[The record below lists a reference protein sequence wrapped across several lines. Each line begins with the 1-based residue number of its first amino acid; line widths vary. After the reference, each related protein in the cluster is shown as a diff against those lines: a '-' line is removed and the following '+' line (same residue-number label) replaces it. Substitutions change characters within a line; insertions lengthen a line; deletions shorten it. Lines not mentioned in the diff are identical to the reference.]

1 MTTEALP
8 LAGRVETAEVHF
20 DDFDPMGI
28 VHNGRY
34 AILLERA
41 LMKYWLSQGWDF
53 DPARSKLGDVVLA
66 VREYAITFH
75 APITAMGEVA
85 VNFWLDK
92 VGTSSVV
99 YGFRILSADHQ
110 VLHADGRRVQVA
122 IDRETGRPKPLG
134 EELRAAAEPLLRN

>member
-8 LAGRVETAEVHF
+8 LAGRVESAEVHF

-34 AILLERA
+34 AVLLERA
-41 LMKYWLSQGWDF
+41 LTKYWLSQGWDF
-53 DPARSKLGDVVLA
+53 DPSRSKLGDVVLA

-75 APITAMGEVA
+75 VPITSLGEVA

-99 YGFRILSADHQ
+99 YGFRILSADHT
-110 VLHADGRRVQVA
+110 VVHADGRRVQVS
-122 IDRETGRPKPLG
+122 IDRVTGRPKPLG
-134 EELRAAAEPLLRN
+134 EQLRAAAEPLLRG